1 MILKNK
7 SEQFSAK
14 GFYEA
19 LQIHLVTKDWNIT
32 NLWGK
37 EIKQNT
43 LWKKTIPKGKITK
56 YIEYKLKNTGTS
68 IESIHISRSQY
79 FNSSTKYWKQ
89 HLNFSY
95 KVDGNIIVEAEA

>member
-7 SEQFSAK
+7 SEQFSEK
-14 GFYEA
+14 GFHEA
-19 LQIHLVTKDWNIT
+19 LQIHLVTKDWNIA

-43 LWKKTIPKGKITK
+43 WKKNIPKGKITK

-68 IESIHISRSQY
+68 IEYIHIPDHNILIHPQNIE
-79 FNSSTKYWKQ
+79 NSIWISVTK
-89 HLNFSY
+89 SMA
-95 KVDGNIIVEAEA
+95 I

>member
-56 YIEYKLKNTGTS
+56 YMNINSKILEQVLSLFTYPDHNILIHPQNIENSIWISATKLMA
-68 IESIHISRSQY
+68 I
-79 FNSSTKYWKQ
+79 
-89 HLNFSY
+89 
-95 KVDGNIIVEAEA
+95 